1 MDTIV
6 QDIFQQFN
14 HLNDEEQRDF
24 IIKLKNTQQEKSW
37 YDLLDDLSVVDIS
50 DDDITAE
57 VESVRANRYNKSMA
71 R

>member
-1 MDTIV
+1 MDTIG

-14 HLNDEEQRDF
+14 HLSDEEQRDF

-37 YDLLDDLSVVDIS
+37 YALLDDLSVVDIS

-57 VESVRANRYNKSMA
+57 VESVRADRYNKSMA

>member
-14 HLNDEEQRDF
+14 HLSDEEQRDF

-37 YDLLDDLSVVDIS
+37 YYLLDALSVLDIS
-50 DDDITAE
+50 DEDITAE
-57 VESVRANRYNKSMA
+57 VESARADRYNKSMA